1 MGFHRQSGLKKRSN
15 DGSKSKVDGLYLC
28 PSYPFGPHVED
39 GTSLRGPRRNNLA
52 KIPSILIAQSQQLTW
67 LCFEPSITA
76 VPDRPVGLLSI
87 VTKSSDGLYLVSQEM
102 FSMLCTQKVLG
113 RWAR

>member
-39 GTSLRGPRRNNLA
+39 GTSLRDPRRNNLA
-52 KIPSILIAQSQQLTW
+52 KIPFHFDRTKSATLTW

-87 VTKSSDGLYLVSQEM
+87 VAKSSDGLYLVSQEM
-102 FSMLCTQKVLG
+102 FSISCHKKY
-113 RWAR
+113 